1 VTRYGTQDSNANL
14 AVEMFRD
21 IVKRNR
27 STAETVWVAIA
38 QLLITC
44 EVFEGGRWRQLYGAP
59 VLMERN
65 NYGTGARGDNKCL
78 REARSVGAYIAA
90 ALGVDTTNVCDSLG
104 LYFKNP
110 AVHHL
115 QPNNLRGHAFRS
127 VVAEALDMFGDRT
140 LDLYEEQSPH
150 EWFPGFQFQGRSS
163 AARID
168 ILAVRQKKP
177 VAIISTRWTYRHDRV
192 DLIDEAR
199 EYLPAAR
206 RMNSNC
212 DFFGVTAEFGI
223 ARLKKVLAV
232 TEPAQPKSAPIR
244 RLVHLNAHLPGALIG
259 RDRDIADLWS
269 LSDLIADSFSWQ

>member
-1 VTRYGTQDSNANL
+1 
-14 AVEMFRD
+14 MFRD
-21 IVKRNR
+21 LVARNGA
-27 STAETVWVAIA
+27 TAETAWVAIA

-44 EVFEGGRWRQLYGAP
+44 EVFEGGYWRQLYGAP

-65 NYGTGARGDNKCL
+65 NYGVGVRGENKCL
-78 REARSVGAYIAA
+78 REARGVAAYIAD
-90 ALGVDTTNVCDSLG
+90 ALNVDPGRVCDHLG
-104 LYFKNP
+104 LYFKND

-127 VVAEALDMFGDRT
+127 VVAETLDMFGDRT

-150 EWFPGFQFQGRSS
+150 EWFPGFQFQGRSTG
-163 AARID
+163 ARID
-168 ILAVRQKKP
+168 ILAVRDSRP
-177 VAIISTRWTYRHDRV
+177 VAIISIRWTYRHDRV

-212 DFFGVTAEFGI
+212 GFFGVTAEFGV

-232 TEPAQPKSAPIR
+232 TEPAQPRSAPIR
-244 RLVHLNAHLPGALIG
+244 RLVHLNAHLPGALMG
-259 RDRDIADLWS
+259 RESGVSSLWS
-269 LSDLIADSFSWQ
+269 LSDLVADSFNWQ